1 MSRRQNGFGTLVS
14 KGAGKPWL
22 ARWCYEGKIYTKST
36 GEADKQKAL
45 KVLEKLTRPFREDTK
60 IEVLR
65 SLEAK
70 VKSAGDLA
78 KEQHSMKLSELQA
91 AYEQSLCAKDI
102 TSSTL
107 HIYSAYI
114 KSLTKWLAANTRCKT
129 MKDVKR
135 SDAEAYLLDICK
147 KISPDHYNIKLVFF
161 KKLWSM
167 FAEEAGLSENI
178 WLEFKKL
185 KTSKASCRRPFSREE
200 LLKILDAARSDPSMV
215 LMVALGIYT
224 GMRMGDCAT
233 LKWKDVCFERNVL
246 SVIPQ
251 KTKRHM
257 TMPIE
262 IPIHSSLKKILESWL
277 LEKDCNSGY
286 VCEQNAVDYLNGRL
300 GKKVKLLLEKCGIE
314 TTAKDELGRMKIV
327 HSFHCMRHTF
337 VSLAIEN
344 GMSPFLVSKIVGH
357 SSTAMT
363 EHYWHTNVEL
373 ARESINKLPE
383 LSVPA
388 LERFGDAS

>member
-114 KSLTKWLAANTRCKT
+114 KSLTKWLAAHTRCKT
-129 MKDVKR
+129 MKDVKKA
-135 SDAEAYLLDICK
+135 DAEAYLLDICK

-161 KKLWSM
+161 KKLWTM
-167 FAEEAGLSENI
+167 FAEEAGMSENI

-200 LLKILDAARSDPSMV
+200 LLKILDAARSDQSLV

-224 GMRMGDCAT
+224 GMRMGDCAQ
-233 LKWKDVCFERNVL
+233 LQWKDVDLDKCIL
-246 SVIPQ
+246 SVVPQ

-257 TMPIE
+257 SCPIE
-262 IPIHSSLKKILESWL
+262 IPVHSSLKKILETWL

-286 VCEQNAVDYLNGRL
+286 VCEQNAVDYLSGRL

-314 TTAKDELGRMKIV
+314 TCAKDELGRRKLEAGF
-327 HSFHCMRHTF
+327 HSLRHTF

-344 GMSPFLVSKIVGH
+344 GVSPFIVQQIVGH
-357 SSTAMT
+357 SSVQMT
-363 EHYWHTNVEL
+363 SWYFHSRMSQVCEAV
-373 ARESINKLPE
+373 SKLPE